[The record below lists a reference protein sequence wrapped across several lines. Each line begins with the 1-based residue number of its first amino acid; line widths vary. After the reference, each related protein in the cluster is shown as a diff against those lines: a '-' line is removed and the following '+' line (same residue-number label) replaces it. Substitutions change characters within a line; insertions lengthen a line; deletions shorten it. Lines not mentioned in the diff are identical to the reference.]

1 MDPVEHRD
9 NETYLKSQH
18 YPPNSTKNTKR
29 YLRQNVSSY
38 SIKSGLLVK
47 CLGEHYPI
55 VVTNDKVSDILK
67 EVHDNVGHQCF
78 RYSYNI
84 AQERFYWPKCAVKF
98 SLTSL
103 SVDLSRK
110 ISPPWN
116 LR

>member
-9 NETYLKSQH
+9 IETYLKSQQ

-29 YLRQNVSSY
+29 ALRQKVSSY

-55 VVTNDKVSDILK
+55 VITNDKVSDILK
-67 EVHDNVGHQCF
+67 EVHDNAGHQCF

-84 AQERFYWPKCAVKF
+84 KILNYRLCLYKF
-98 SLTSL
+98 NYL
-103 SVDLSRK
+103 SYHKGKLYS
-110 ISPPWN
+110 
-116 LR
+116 